1 MHFSKTALIFAVAI
15 VFLTV
20 GEGSPFNSGKSKLYS
35 ICVNSIEFLKF
46 DDLKIFKL
54 TKH

>member
-15 VFLTV
+15 VFLSV
-20 GEGSPFNSGKSKLYS
+20 GEGSPFNPGKSKLYS